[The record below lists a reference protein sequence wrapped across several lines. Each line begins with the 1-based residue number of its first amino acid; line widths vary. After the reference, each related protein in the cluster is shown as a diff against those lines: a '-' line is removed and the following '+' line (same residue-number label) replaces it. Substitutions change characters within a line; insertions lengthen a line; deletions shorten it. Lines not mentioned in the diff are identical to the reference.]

1 MWGWGNSGR
10 FVFGFTWCEVGVTV
24 EGLVLDSPVVRLG

>member
-10 FVFGFTWCEVGVTV
+10 FSFGFTWCGVGVTV
-24 EGLVLDSPVVRLG
+24 EGLVLDSPGVGLG